1 MSRKFIHP
9 PAGIVNP
16 LWAEYVRTRSETLRN
31 RLVEIYIN
39 LVEGVAFKLL
49 NRLPQEVEE
58 GDLIQWGRMGLMQAV
73 EKFEPARGWKFN
85 TYAQQRIK
93 GAMLDG
99 LRNSARANRCTLDF
113 VKQLNEAEERLAV
126 TLDRAPTP
134 DELTAAMNITPE
146 RLRHLRGLRSI
157 VGTLSIDCPIP
168 RSYTHA
174 RETFERDT
182 LADTRGN
189 DPHTLA
195 QRKEVFEA
203 VIQHMLKEFRLTD
216 ALVIRLYYIDE
227 MVQSQIAPILGLC
240 ECRISQLRNRA
251 LRSLKAH
258 FIPAA

>member
-1 MSRKFIHP
+1 MSKKFIHP
-9 PAGIVNP
+9 PAAVVGP
-16 LWAEYVRTRSETLRN
+16 LWAEYVRTRNETLRN
-31 RLVEIYIN
+31 RLVEIYID

-134 DELTAAMNITPE
+134 DELTAAMNITSE

-157 VGTLSIDCPIP
+157 VGTLSIDCPVP
-168 RSYTHA
+168 KSNTHA

-182 LADTRGN
+182 LADTQTP
-189 DPHTLA
+189 DPLTLA
-195 QRKEVFEA
+195 QRKEVFES

-216 ALVIRLYYIDE
+216 ALVIRLYYIDGF
-227 MVQSQIAPILGLC
+227 VQSQVADIMGLSGS
-240 ECRISQLRNRA
+240 RISQIRNRTM
-251 LRSLKAH
+251 RSLKAH
-258 FIPAA
+258 FTRAA